1 LARESERV
9 GRPQSKVVMP
19 DEADEGCAPV
29 EGDQTDHLEPSVRE
43 FNSRLA
49 ADYER
54 HTAGREIDIV
64 ERRRVAELVRAP
76 WKAGGP
82 EMADTADLT
91 VGSLQVPIR
100 IHRPVVDP
108 SMPVLIYAHG
118 GGWMLFSLD
127 THDRLMREYAARAQ
141 VTVVG
146 VDYSLAPEAKFP
158 RPVEELVSVV
168 RWLRSEG
175 ASSGLAP
182 SRVAIGG
189 DSAGGNLAVATNL
202 ALIGGGEAPLHAQL
216 LNYGAFDPNPRPS
229 HDLFDGPNFN
239 LTSDEMTDF
248 WVNYLPPEAAS
259 DPLARP
265 LLADLKG
272 LPPTFLCIAECDILA
287 DENWEMADAL
297 AEAEVPVTARSYQGA
312 AHSFLEAVSIS
323 PLADRALTEASE
335 WLSEALRK

>member
-1 LARESERV
+1 
-9 GRPQSKVVMP
+9 M
-19 DEADEGCAPV
+19 
-29 EGDQTDHLEPSVRE
+29 EGDQPDHLEPSVRE
-43 FNSRLA
+43 FHSRLA

-54 HTAGREIDIV
+54 HTAGRDVDIV

-82 EMADTADLT
+82 AMAETVDLI
-91 VGSLQVPIR
+91 VGPLHVPIR
-100 IHRPVVDP
+100 IHRPAANP
-108 SMPVLIYAHG
+108 TLPVLIYAHG

-158 RPVEELVSVV
+158 RPIEELVSVV

-175 ASSGLAP
+175 ASAGLTP
-182 SRVAIGG
+182 PRTAIGG

-202 ALIGGGEAPLHAQL
+202 ALIGAGEPPLDAQL
-216 LNYGAFDPNPRPS
+216 LNYGAFDPDPRPS
-229 HDLFDGPNFN
+229 YDHFDGPRYN
-239 LTSDEMTDF
+239 LTSDEMMDF
-248 WVNYLPPEAAS
+248 WVNYLPSEAAS

-265 LLADLKG
+265 LLADLSG
-272 LPPTFLCIAECDILA
+272 LPSTFLCIAECDILS
-287 DENWEMADAL
+287 DENWEMAEAL
-297 AEAEVPVTARSYQGA
+297 EQAGVPVIARSYQGA

-323 PLADRALTEASE
+323 SLADRALSEASE
-335 WLSEALRK
+335 WLAGTLRK

>member
-1 LARESERV
+1 
-9 GRPQSKVVMP
+9 M
-19 DEADEGCAPV
+19 EGD
-29 EGDQTDHLEPSVRE
+29 DQTDHLDPSVRE
-43 FNSRLA
+43 FHSRLA

-54 HTAGREIDIV
+54 HTAGRQVDIV

-82 EMADTADLT
+82 EMAETIDLK
-91 VGSLQVPIR
+91 VASHPVPIR
-100 IHRPVVDP
+100 IHRPMADP
-108 SMPVLIYAHG
+108 SLPALIYVHG
-118 GGWMLFSLD
+118 GGWMLFSID

-141 VTVVG
+141 VTVIG
-146 VDYSLAPEAKFP
+146 VDYSLAPESKFP

-175 ASSGLAP
+175 ASAGLSP

-202 ALIGGGEAPLHAQL
+202 ALIGAGDAPLVAQL
-216 LNYGAFDPNPRPS
+216 LNYGAFDPDPRPS
-229 HDLFDGPNFN
+229 HDHFDGPDYN
-239 LTSDEMTDF
+239 LTSDEMMDF
-248 WVNYLPPEAAS
+248 WVNYLPLEASS

-265 LLADLKG
+265 LLADLQG
-272 LPPTFLCIAECDILA
+272 LPTTFMCIAECDILA
-287 DENWEMADAL
+287 DENWEMAEAL

-323 PLADRALTEASE
+323 PLADRALSEASK
-335 WLSEALRK
+335 WLSEVLRK

>member
-1 LARESERV
+1 M
-9 GRPQSKVVMP
+9 QSKVLLPNAV
-19 DEADEGCAPV
+19 ESCAPV
-29 EGDQTDHLEPSVRE
+29 EGDQPDQLEPSVRE
-43 FNSRLA
+43 FHSRLA
-49 ADYER
+49 ADYEL
-54 HTAGREIDIV
+54 HTAGREIDVV

-82 EMADTADLT
+82 EMAETVDLT
-91 VGSLQVPIR
+91 IGSLQVPIR
-100 IHRPVVDP
+100 IHRPAADP
-108 SMPVLIYAHG
+108 SLPVLIYVHG

-175 ASSGLAP
+175 GSAGLTP
-182 SRVAIGG
+182 SRTAIGG
-189 DSAGGNLAVATNL
+189 DSAGGNLAIATNL
-202 ALIGGGEAPLHAQL
+202 ALIGAGEPPLDAQL
-216 LNYGAFDPNPRPS
+216 LNYGAFDPDPRPS
-229 HDLFDGPNFN
+229 HEHFDGAGYN
-239 LTSDEMTDF
+239 LTSDEMMDF

-287 DENWEMADAL
+287 DENWEMAKAL
-297 AEAEVPVTARSYQGA
+297 EQAGVAVTAHGYDGA
-312 AHSFLEAVSIS
+312 VHSFLEAVSIS
-323 PLADRALTEASE
+323 PLADRALSEASE
-335 WLSEALRK
+335 WLSKTLRK